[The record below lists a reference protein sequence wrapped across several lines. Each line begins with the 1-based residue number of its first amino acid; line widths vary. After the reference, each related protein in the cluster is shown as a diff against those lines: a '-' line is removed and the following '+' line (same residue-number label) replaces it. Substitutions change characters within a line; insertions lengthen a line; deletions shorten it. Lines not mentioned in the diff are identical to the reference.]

1 MESVQAPCRIAMQ
14 TKTRCPKCQRP
25 VSIKTLKYTHTCGRT
40 WDVEERV
47 REEER
52 KAHAKHAKHAKYA
65 GLIAQINQTAGG
77 PPGKAYVEMSLGK
90 VLVPDIP

>member
-1 MESVQAPCRIAMQ
+1 MEAQVGSAHAPSVQAPCRIAMQ

-52 KAHAKHAKHAKYA
+52 KAHAKHAKHAKSKKS
-65 GLIAQINQTAGG
+65 QQTT
-77 PPGKAYVEMSLGK
+77 PPATS
-90 VLVPDIP
+90 P